1 MIIRRSKQEQ
11 QKGNGATKRKP
22 KRVVEPI
29 APSKRPRRNTAT
41 ASSEIKPSGQTDE
54 AAQAVVTS
62 LEEIAS
68 KCQSGSFDD
77 CRGRRLTT
85 LLREWTAKVNSGK
98 VFAKSAAEPFK
109 SSLLAKCAG
118 VEKIRDFIRI
128 LNKAHSSFQETAHAY
143 DLVKA
148 SDYHLSAKHC
158 SAVVML
164 NLDALLTDKDK
175 FDEAVNLLRQDYTGS
190 YGPAIVAGGPARDLA
205 HAEIACKIVAS
216 ICPSKVA
223 IGVKTEDLVAGARHM
238 VQPNDSCDSP
248 GSKQRAISL
257 ILCMF
262 IQWASDAPQHSLN

>member
-1 MIIRRSKQEQ
+1 MIIRRSKQEK

-22 KRVVEPI
+22 KGVVKREQPTATM

-41 ASSEIKPSGQTDE
+41 ASSESKPSGQTDE
-54 AAQAVVTS
+54 AAQAVVAS

-68 KCQSGSFDD
+68 KCQSGSFDE
-77 CRGRRLTT
+77 CRGRRLQM

-128 LNKAHSSFQETAHAY
+128 VNKAHSSFQETAHAY
-143 DLVKA
+143 DLVEA

-175 FDEAVNLLRQDYTGS
+175 FDEAVNLLRQDYKGS
-190 YGPAIVAGGPARDLA
+190 YGPAIVAEGPARDLV
-205 HAEIACKIVAS
+205 HAEVACKIVAF

-223 IGVKTEDLVAGARHM
+223 VGVKTEDLVAGARPM
-238 VQPNDSCDSP
+238 V
-248 GSKQRAISL
+248 
-257 ILCMF
+257 
-262 IQWASDAPQHSLN
+262 